1 MHKFL
6 GFRVKQCLAFGKQTV
21 LRTVKVVQE
30 SSKWDHMYLF
40 SLAKN
45 GTRVVILLTL
55 QITQDS
61 FLLQCYPLNFRKS
74 TNTRMI
80 HDVNKI

>member
-1 MHKFL
+1 
-6 GFRVKQCLAFGKQTV
+6 
-21 LRTVKVVQE
+21 
-30 SSKWDHMYLF
+30 MYLF

-61 FLLQCYPLNFRKS
+61 FLLQCSLLNFRKS
-74 TNTRMI
+74 TNIRMI
-80 HDVNKI
+80 HDVNKYNSKSSFCMTDGLGRVIYKENIA

>member
-1 MHKFL
+1 
-6 GFRVKQCLAFGKQTV
+6 
-21 LRTVKVVQE
+21 
-30 SSKWDHMYLF
+30 MYLF